1 MTKAMTKKDEL
12 VKNKWASD
20 YAIEYV
26 IEEI

>member
-20 YAIEYV
+20 YAIKYV